1 MEEVAPEH
9 EFEKSSE
16 EYVANAIAVDGEEAD
31 SQPDQYRWSGAWS
44 RAAGPDF
51 HRLVE
56 KRGTRFVM
64 SPLAKVMAEHFIGIQ
79 MTGKGRLNYFI
90 DCGLIITFLLA
101 FLRGHQDPGLTWF
114 FRDVFLVVPASTLSK
129 IHDISGMVIGLLVLA
144 HLVLH
149 WNWIVAMTK
158 STFGK
163 KT

>member
-1 MEEVAPEH
+1 
-9 EFEKSSE
+9 
-16 EYVANAIAVDGEEAD
+16 
-31 SQPDQYRWSGAWS
+31 
-44 RAAGPDF
+44 
-51 HRLVE
+51 
-56 KRGTRFVM
+56 
-64 SPLAKVMAEHFIGIQ
+64 

-101 FLRGHQDPGLTWF
+101 FITGFIKIPELTWL

-129 IHDISGMVIGLLVLA
+129 IHDISGIVMGLLVLA

-163 KT
+163 KL